1 MKKKPKL
8 PKPRG
13 VWQINPKTRVKP
25 SAKIYRRAKQKK
37 KTQSWTDDVSWFG
50 ESKS

>member
-1 MKKKPKL
+1 MAKKRKNR

-25 SAKIYRRAKQKK
+25 SAKIYQRHKVKRRLKK
-37 KTQSWTDDVSWFG
+37 ILKPNENLG
-50 ESKS
+50 